1 MSYTDHPYLNKM
13 IEIAIDDGM
22 VTKEEV
28 ESITS
33 RYGSNHEGM
42 AIDLISAVYQRRK
55 DRRSTG
61 TLERIQRVYRD
72 HKNGAL

>member
-22 VTKEEV
+22 VTEKEV

-55 DRRSTG
+55 DRDNK

-72 HKNGAL
+72 HKNGAV